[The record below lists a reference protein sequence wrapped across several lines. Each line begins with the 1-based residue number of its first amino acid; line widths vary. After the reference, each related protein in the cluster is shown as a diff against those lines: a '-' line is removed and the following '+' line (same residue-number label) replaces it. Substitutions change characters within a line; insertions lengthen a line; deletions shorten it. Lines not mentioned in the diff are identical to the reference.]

1 MDNIDITNIDINGED
16 IWNLID
22 QLEEVDTE
30 ENKEVESN
38 NDCCKE
44 CGSDN
49 LDQDST
55 NGYLVCLDC
64 GLKSKELLDR
74 NPDWNSF
81 NDGKNTNSRC
91 GCPTNFFLPQ
101 SSLGT
106 KVPMNFSYSKI
117 ARLQKW
123 HQMPYKERSLNDVL
137 QYITKVCKEHNV
149 NGSIIDNARIL
160 FKQINDTKH
169 LEGIN
174 EGKNIITRGRNR
186 KSLISACVFVG
197 SCLQGQPILPKIIA
211 EIFSLEEKEVT
222 RGCRNIRE
230 ILKNNIIMRNLK
242 PSQSHEAIQK
252 KNLKKMLD
260 LDEKH
265 IDIAIRIAK
274 NVKKID
280 IASDHQPSSVAAGS
294 VMLMSEI
301 LNLNISKKSIQDTF
315 KISQVTIMKTFRK
328 IQPFTKVLID
338 NNSTNRV
345 VEMMKKKELIETDS
359 DEVIKINKEEYET
372 SEDSVNSMSEDKN
385 LISRY
390 I

>member
-1 MDNIDITNIDINGED
+1 VFE
-16 IWNLID
+16 
-22 QLEEVDTE
+22 
-30 ENKEVESN
+30 
-38 NDCCKE
+38 
-44 CGSDN
+44 
-49 LDQDST
+49 
-55 NGYLVCLDC
+55 C

-197 SCLQGQPILPKIIA
+197 SCLQGQPILPKVIA

-242 PSQSHEAIQK
+242 PNQTQTHAEIKLFLFLPLVIIFFPSFIPSKCFVSFICL
-252 KNLKKMLD
+252 N
-260 LDEKH
+260 
-265 IDIAIRIAK
+265 
-274 NVKKID
+274 KIL
-280 IASDHQPSSVAAGS
+280 A
-294 VMLMSEI
+294 L
-301 LNLNISKKSIQDTF
+301 SIIEPLTLCSLHTF
-315 KISQVTIMKTFRK
+315 
-328 IQPFTKVLID
+328 
-338 NNSTNRV
+338 
-345 VEMMKKKELIETDS
+345 
-359 DEVIKINKEEYET
+359 VIYCNT
-372 SEDSVNSMSEDKN
+372 SFKLLS
-385 LISRY
+385 LYGI
-390 I
+390 